1 MPIEIPSGTAA
12 YSDRNPP
19 PSNRQLLKL
28 LGIVGALVIFLFWT
42 FGAIANQLIWWIP
55 PSVEQQLGRVMVPIF
70 ERQAYPSATQTELN
84 QLLDRLETYLPQ
96 KQKDKRNYQLLYI
109 PDPTINAMALPGD
122 RIVVYRGL
130 LQQVKS
136 ENELMMV
143 LGHELGH
150 FAHRD
155 HLRGLGQALLWQVVL
170 GTVFGDPGSLSAIA
184 GAGAAR
190 LSTAQFSQQQELQ
203 ADTFGLTLLEQ
214 IYGHAG
220 GATDFFITM
229 GKKSGDR
236 IDWLDS
242 HPTSKKRVQALKKR
256 IQQEQ
261 LAIKPTVPLS
271 KILSNPAE
279 NNSTMNRPA
288 T

>member
-1 MPIEIPSGTAA
+1 MPIEIPSGTAS

-28 LGIVGALVIFLFWT
+28 LGIVVALVIFLIWA
-42 FGAIANQLIWWIP
+42 FGSLANQLIWWIP

-70 ERQAYPSATQTELN
+70 ERQAYPSPTQTELN
-84 QLLDRLETYLPQ
+84 QLLDRLEDHLSQEQ
-96 KQKDKRNYQLLYI
+96 KTQRNYQLLYI
-109 PDPTINAMALPGD
+109 PDTTVNAMALPGD

-155 HLRGLGQALLWQVVL
+155 HLRGLGQALLWQVML

-184 GAGAAR
+184 GAGVAR
-190 LSTAQFSQQQELQ
+190 LSSAQFSQQQELQ
-203 ADTFGLTLLEQ
+203 ADEFGLNLLQQ
-214 IYGHAG
+214 IYGHVG
-220 GATDFFITM
+220 GATDFFIAM
-229 GKKSGDR
+229 GKKNGER
-236 IDWLDS
+236 LDWLDS
-242 HPTSKKRVQALKKR
+242 HPTSKKRVQTLKTL
-256 IQQEQ
+256 IQQDQ
-261 LAIKPTVPLS
+261 LAVKPTVPLS
-271 KILSNPAE
+271 DVLSNP
-279 NNSTMNRPA
+279 SRP
-288 T
+288 

>member
-1 MPIEIPSGTAA
+1 MPIEIPSGTAS

-28 LGIVGALVIFLFWT
+28 LGIVVALVIFLFWA
-42 FGAIANQLIWWIP
+42 FGAIANQVIWWIP

-70 ERQAYPSATQTELN
+70 ERQAYSSPTQTDLN
-84 QLLDRLETYLPQ
+84 QLLDRLETHLSQGQ
-96 KQKDKRNYQLLYI
+96 KTQRNYQLLYI
-109 PDPTINAMALPGD
+109 PDATVNAMALPGD

-190 LSTAQFSQQQELQ
+190 LSSAQFSQQQELQ
-203 ADTFGLTLLEQ
+203 ADEFGLNLLQ
-214 IYGHAG
+214 QTYGHVG
-220 GATDFFITM
+220 GSTDFFVAM
-229 GKKSGDR
+229 GKKNGER
-236 IDWLDS
+236 LDWLDS
-242 HPTSKKRVQALKKR
+242 HPTSKKRVQALKTL
-256 IQQEQ
+256 IQQDR
-261 LAIKPTVPLS
+261 LAVKPTVPLS
-271 KILSNPAE
+271 DALSKP
-279 NNSTMNRPA
+279 SSRS
-288 T
+288 

>member
-1 MPIEIPSGTAA
+1 MPIEIPSGTAT

-28 LGIVGALVIFLFWT
+28 LGIIVALVIFLIWA

-70 ERQAYPSATQTELN
+70 ERQAYASPTQTELN
-84 QLLDRLETYLPQ
+84 QLLDRLETHLSQEQ
-96 KQKDKRNYQLLYI
+96 KTQRNYQLLYI
-109 PDPTINAMALPGD
+109 PDATVNAMALPGD

-143 LGHELGH
+143 LSHELGH

-190 LSTAQFSQQQELQ
+190 LSSAQFSQQQELQ
-203 ADTFGLTLLEQ
+203 ADEFGLNLLQ
-214 IYGHAG
+214 QTYGHVG
-220 GATDFFITM
+220 GATDFFTAM
-229 GKKSGDR
+229 GKKNGER
-236 IDWLDS
+236 LDWLDS
-242 HPTSKKRVQALKKR
+242 HPTSKKRVQALKTL
-256 IQQEQ
+256 IQQDQ
-261 LAIKPTVPLS
+261 LAVQSTVPLS
-271 KILSNPAE
+271 DVLRKPS
-279 NNSTMNRPA
+279 RP
-288 T
+288 